1 MQDDDLAHDMIQA
14 PSVAV
19 CQCECCLQDP
29 DRNRFKLFL
38 NCTMI
43 VTSVIPPELPMELTI
58 AVNSSLL
65 ALSKKLVFCT
75 EPFRIPLAGKVTCA
89 SLLTCK
95 MPVELDTTG
104 VYRASTLS
112 VISCCIIVLAHLV
125 LK

>member
-1 MQDDDLAHDMIQA
+1 
-14 PSVAV
+14 
-19 CQCECCLQDP
+19 
-29 DRNRFKLFL
+29 
-38 NCTMI
+38 MI

-95 MPVELDTTG
+95 MPVELDITR

-112 VISCCIIVLAHLV
+112 VISCCVVVLSHLV

>member
-1 MQDDDLAHDMIQA
+1 M
-14 PSVAV
+14 
-19 CQCECCLQDP
+19 QDP

-75 EPFRIPLAGKVTCA
+75 EPFRIPLAGKVT
-89 SLLTCK
+89 
-95 MPVELDTTG
+95 
-104 VYRASTLS
+104 
-112 VISCCIIVLAHLV
+112 
-125 LK
+125 